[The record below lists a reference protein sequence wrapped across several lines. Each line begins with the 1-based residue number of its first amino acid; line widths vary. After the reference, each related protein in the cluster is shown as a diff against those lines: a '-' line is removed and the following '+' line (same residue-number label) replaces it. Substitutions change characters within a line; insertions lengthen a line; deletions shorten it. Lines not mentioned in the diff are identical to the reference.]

1 MFYRTCGTRVRVALA
16 AVLTVAI
23 VSLAAPAP
31 ASAQSDPNPAA
42 LTLTNAFKAQPPSG
56 PSVVA
61 AFAEGEGAQQPAT
74 GDSGVLNFFR
84 KTELAGFADMYFHY
98 NFNKPATGSFTPLRN
113 FDSQHN
119 QFSFAL
125 AELAFIKPATSDDRV
140 GFRLDLDYGPVADA
154 VNAFEPAGDVFRN
167 IQQGYI
173 SYMAPVGT
181 GLTIDIGKFVTQ
193 HGAEVIEAKDN
204 WNYSRSFLFALA
216 IPYYHMG
223 VRLGYAPNDRVT
235 LGGYVVNG
243 WNNATDNNSGK
254 TYGLQAILKPTGS
267 MSIVQNYMGGP
278 EQTDNPDDWRHLS
291 DTTLTYTV
299 NDMFSVM
306 GNYDYGHDSGSDQTW
321 QGLGLY
327 AKAQVNPNFAL
338 IPRIEF
344 LDDKDGFMS
353 GAAQKLKEFTLTAEV
368 KHTQGL
374 IMRVEY
380 RRDWSDVDFFVDGDG
395 PRPNEN
401 TFSALRANQNTFSVG
416 FIYAFS
422 SKAP

>member
-1 MFYRTCGTRVRVALA
+1 MKVTTIYRTGGTRVRVVLA
-16 AVLTVAI
+16 GVLAVAVL
-23 VSLAAPAP
+23 LAAPAP
-31 ASAQSDPNPAA
+31 VSAQSDPNPGA
-42 LTLTNAFKAQPPSG
+42 LTLTQALAAQPSSG
-56 PSVVA
+56 REMA
-61 AFAEGEGAQQPAT
+61 AFAEGEAAQQPAT
-74 GDSGVLNFFR
+74 DDSGFLNFFR
-84 KTELAGFADMYFHY
+84 KTELAGTADLYFHY
-98 NFNKPATGSFTPLRN
+98 NFNKPVTGAFTPLRN

-140 GFRLDLDYGPVADA
+140 GFRLDLDYGPVAAA
-154 VNAFEPAGDVFRN
+154 VNSFEPAGDVLRN
-167 IQQGYI
+167 VQQGYV
-173 SYMAPVGT
+173 SYMAPVGS

-223 VRLGYAPNDRVT
+223 VRVAYAPNDKVT
-235 LGGYVVNG
+235 LGGAIVNG
-243 WNNATDNNSGK
+243 WNNVTDNNSGK
-254 TYGLQAILKPTGS
+254 TFGVMAILKPTPAV
-267 MSIVQNYMGGP
+267 SIVQNYMGGP

-291 DTTLTYTV
+291 DTTLTFTV
-299 NDMFSVM
+299 NDIFSVM
-306 GNYDYGHDSGSDQTW
+306 GNYDYGHDKGSDQTW
-321 QGLGLY
+321 QGVGLY
-327 AKAQVNPNFAL
+327 AKAQANPNFAL

-353 GAAQKLKEFTLTAEV
+353 GVSQKLKEFTLTAEV

-374 IMRVEY
+374 IMRIEY
-380 RRDWSDVDFFVDGDG
+380 RRDWSDMDLFTTDGA
-395 PRPNEN
+395 PRN
-401 TFSALRANQNTFSVG
+401 NQNTFSVG